1 MTGTSGADQTGL
13 DFANFDRFDLSGTK
27 YEDMDGDG
35 VIDAEDTGWGGVTV
49 FIDMDGDGVLDDG
62 ERSTTT
68 ADDGSWSMTG
78 LDASYAGGV
87 VREVV
92 PDGSYQ
98 TFGNAGYVV
107 TGTSGADQTGL
118 DFANTRFGSIEG
130 YKFFDVDRDGTW
142 DADEVGALGWTI
154 ELYLDDGNGAF
165 GAEDGVAIQ
174 TDVSDADGFWSFTG
188 LEMGTYFVKEVMKA
202 GWVQTTP
209 EMNGDGYFKVVVD
222 DSGEV
227 VISAVDPDGTL
238 KNDGMLY
245 FGNDMIEGPG
255 VRTPGFWKS
264 DLGQTYW
271 DGDDTNEGI
280 VEGTGVDFEKEGDE
294 FARDDLFELNYPA
307 YFDGL
312 DADGG
317 INFTPDA
324 ETDGAYPSYKEKGED
339 LPYLLVGDWDWSAS
353 ENGDET
359 VREYKLAEA
368 LIALEGGED
377 TKGKSTDYAKVSTVE
392 RDLVASWLN
401 YMSGNAVDTEVE
413 GQTIGYWID
422 QAILY
427 VEHAD
432 GKTRKDGKTEWTD
445 GVDIDG
451 DDIIDTEAGSDIH
464 VVLDT
469 WNNWGVLAGEQIT
482 FDADDGQDLT
492 SQAYYDAV
500 A

>member
-1 MTGTSGADQTGL
+1 
-13 DFANFDRFDLSGTK
+13 
-27 YEDMDGDG
+27 
-35 VIDAEDTGWGGVTV
+35 
-49 FIDMDGDGVLDDG
+49 
-62 ERSTTT
+62 
-68 ADDGSWSMTG
+68 MTG

-92 PDGSYQ
+92 PEGSYQ
-98 TFGNAGYVV
+98 TFGNAGYTV

-118 DFANTRFGSIEG
+118 DFANTRYGSIEG
-130 YKFFDVDRDGTW
+130 YKFFDVSRDGTW
-142 DADEVGALGWTI
+142 DADESGALGWTI
-154 ELYLDDGNGAF
+154 ELYLDDGNGTF
-165 GAEDGVAIQ
+165 GAEDGAAIQ
-174 TDVSDADGFWSFTG
+174 TDVSDADGFWSFLG
-188 LEMGTYFVKEVMKA
+188 LEMGIYYVKEVMKA

-222 DSGEV
+222 QSGAV

-238 KNDGMLY
+238 PNDGHLY

-271 DGDDTNEGI
+271 DGDATNEGI

-294 FARDDLFELNYPA
+294 FAENDLFELNYPA

-324 ETDGAYPSYKEKGED
+324 ETDGAYPTYKVKGED
-339 LPYLLVGDWDWSAS
+339 LPYLLVGDWDFDTEGAQFN
-353 ENGDET
+353 ENLVGRSGVFADPDDPDADVIIAYE
-359 VREYKLAEA
+359 LADA

-377 TKGKSTDYAKVSTVE
+377 TKGKNTDYAKISTVE

-413 GQTIGYWID
+413 GETIGYWID

-427 VEHAD
+427 VEHAGD
-432 GKTRKDGKTEWTD
+432 GGRKDGKTDWAD

-451 DDIIDTEAGSDIH
+451 DDIIDTEAGYYIH